1 MNPSRLS
8 QPSGALVDA
17 AWADDHAWQEKIA
30 RDRERAD
37 RNQTPAQRALTEVLL
52 ERARASGAEA
62 FALTGSTARNRR
74 TTISDLDYHVVGT
87 RPRHDDLREEIDIYA
102 GDVDRFWTKLRSGD
116 DFVQWTLR
124 FGCIL
129 FDRGTFRAGLNAMV
143 TENIW
148 PDQQVQLR
156 RVPEFRRI
164 AARLIEVGDREAAQ
178 EQVRATLTSAA
189 RALLLKVGVFPL
201 ARSEIPDQLDD
212 AGEQTLAEALA
223 RAIHEES
230 GLKVLNADLSQVD
243 AVLNVFAAGPSKG
256 RSR

>member
-8 QPSGALVDA
+8 QPSRAVIDS
-17 AWADDHAWQEKIA
+17 AWTDDHAWEEKIT

-37 RNQTPAQRALTEVLL
+37 RNQTPAQRALTELLL

-74 TTISDLDYHVVGT
+74 TAISDLDYHVVGS
-87 RPRHDDLREEIDIYA
+87 RPRYDDLPEEIDVYA
-102 GDVDRFWTKLRSGD
+102 GDVDRFWSKLRSGD

-129 FDRGTFRAGLNAMV
+129 FDCGIFRAGLNAI
-143 TENIW
+143 TAEDIW
-148 PDQQVQLR
+148 PDPHVQLR

-178 EQVRATLTSAA
+178 EQVRATLTAAA
-189 RALLLKVGVFPL
+189 RALLLNARVFPL
-201 ARSEIPDQLDD
+201 ARSELPDQLDD
-212 AGEQTLAEALA
+212 AGEKTLAEALA
-223 RAIHEES
+223 RSIHEQP
-230 GLKVLNADLSQVD
+230 GLEVLRADLSHVD
-243 AVLNVFAAGPSKG
+243 VVMNLFAAGA
-256 RSR
+256 SRGQSR